1 MAKSPTNAEEAAA
14 HPICGIIMPIAAMP
28 GYEPNHWPDVRRV
41 IESAIVKA
49 GMTPQIVSDS
59 FESDVIQSRIINNL
73 YYNPVVV
80 CDVSGLNPNVM
91 FELGMRIT
99 FKQPVVIITDS
110 YDSIP
115 FDTKII
121 EHLGYP
127 RDLHIHKTS
136 DFIEKLADK
145 IQQLH
150 EQKKS
155 KSYTSFIEAFGTF
168 EVLEPTEK
176 AVPAE
181 QLILDRLERIERNMA
196 RKPFAPV
203 RVDGQRNL
211 FTEFITFN
219 LNDVGSMFIVK
230 FKPEASPELVKE
242 TQDYFDRKYRS
253 RDSQL
258 HFDEEAGVTLKFVFL
273 DEIKDRAEAVT
284 RIWSALPAHMA
295 DQIETFGFG
304 HL

>member
-1 MAKSPTNAEEAAA
+1 MAKAPTTEAAA
-14 HPICGIIMPIAAMP
+14 EANPICGIIMPIAAMP

-145 IQQLH
+145 IKQLH

-155 KSYTSFIEAFGTF
+155 NSYTSFIEAFGTF
-168 EVLEPTEK
+168 EVLEPTK
-176 AVPAE
+176 KVVPAD
-181 QLILDRLERIERNMA
+181 QLILDRLDRIERNQQLSRA
-196 RKPFAPV
+196 ENIADRHSLSRRSPRTSEK
-203 RVDGQRNL
+203 
-211 FTEFITFN
+211 
-219 LNDVGSMFIVK
+219 IVK
-230 FKPEASPELVKE
+230 IKMKPEYDFALTPIIFNEFMTIFDAESGGDFNEKTRTFAFPVLTPAIQASTFVS
-242 TQDYFDRKYRS
+242 DRIMSIPSDIREMIA
-253 RDSQL
+253 D
-258 HFDEEAGVTLKFVFL
+258 VTV
-273 DEIKDRAEAVT
+273 A
-284 RIWSALPAHMA
+284 
-295 DQIETFGFG
+295 
-304 HL
+304 

>member
-155 KSYTSFIEAFGTF
+155 NSYTSFIEAFGTF

-181 QLILDRLERIERNMA
+181 QLILDRLERIERNQHRMREEEAIA
-196 RKPFAPV
+196 RHASSGGRRVRKAEKNIRIKMKSDYDPDLNPV
-203 RVDGQRNL
+203 V
-211 FTEFITFN
+211 
-219 LNDVGSMFIVK
+219 LN
-230 FKPEASPELVKE
+230 ELLTIFE
-242 TQDYFDRKYRS
+242 SESGAYDDRS
-253 RDSQL
+253 RT
-258 HFDEEAGVTLKFVFL
+258 FT
-273 DEIKDRAEAVT
+273 IPT
-284 RIWSALPAHMA
+284 MLPVIQASRVVSERLVMISGSIREMIHDIA
-295 DQIETFGFG
+295 IG
-304 HL
+304 